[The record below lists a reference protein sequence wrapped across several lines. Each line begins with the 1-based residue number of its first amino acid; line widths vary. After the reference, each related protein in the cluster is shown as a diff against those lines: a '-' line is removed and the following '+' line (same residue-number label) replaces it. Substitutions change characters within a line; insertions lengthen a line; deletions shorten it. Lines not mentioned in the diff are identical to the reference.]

1 MKPCGVHWTLRTST
15 ALFLSSVPRSR
26 QPPRLRPLPRHRT
39 YRPRRVPLGT
49 VVRQD
54 ECLNTPA
61 VCLTHQ
67 SHEIL
72 PQARKRLLHA
82 IIGLE
87 LLYGIAVA
95 AARLQQR
102 ARHREVGGERPPQLD
117 LLTDRRHFRPQVE
130 HMRDAV
136 PPQHLAVNTGQ
147 QLGIPQ
153 LDPVTKVPR
162 QLLEEIIE
170 LVSP

>member
-1 MKPCGVHWTLRTST
+1 MGTSE
-15 ALFLSSVPRSR
+15 
-26 QPPRLRPLPRHRT
+26 RLRLYFYP
-39 YRPRRVPLGT
+39 
-49 VVRQD
+49 
-54 ECLNTPA
+54 
-61 VCLTHQ
+61 Q
-67 SHEIL
+67 SREIL

-102 ARHREVGGERPPQLD
+102 ARYREVGGERPPQLD
-117 LLTDRRHFRPQVE
+117 LLADRRHFRPRVE

-136 PPQHLAVNTGQ
+136 PLQHLAVNAGQ

-162 QLLEEIIE
+162 QLLEKIIE
-170 LVSP
+170 LVSPLQRIGQIFAAHRLELEHQAPGVIAQA